1 MEETEEGLKEMVIS
15 RLSSCQWAVLD
26 KHNLKEGHS
35 GREGHELEPGEGE
48 K

>member
-1 MEETEEGLKEMVIS
+1 MEETEEGLKEKVIS

-26 KHNLKEGHS
+26 KHNLKEGYS
-35 GREGHELEPGEGE
+35 RGEGHELEPGEEE